1 MLKIKND
8 VIIAEAAKAREAAYA
23 PYSGFKVGAA
33 ILCENGE
40 IFSGCNVENS
50 SYGACVCAERAA
62 VCAAARA
69 GRKDFAAIAIV
80 TDCSPPAY
88 PCGLCR
94 QTLAEFNP
102 DIRLVLSSINGE
114 TIVSSL
120 KKIHKN
126 HFDGASLRRK

>member
-1 MLKIKND
+1 MRGC
-8 VIIAEAAKAREAAYA
+8 ARGKKRFRRDCNRYGLLA
-23 PYSGFKVGAA
+23 SGLSV
-33 ILCENGE
+33 
-40 IFSGCNVENS
+40 
-50 SYGACVCAERAA
+50 R
-62 VCAAARA
+62 
-69 GRKDFAAIAIV
+69 
-80 TDCSPPAY
+80 
-88 PCGLCR
+88 LCR